1 LWLNGTSYRE
11 EEREGEEE
19 GKGEGEGKGKGRWKK
34 DRLRNVGRTDARTH
48 GRTDTKV
55 ILYSV
60 QAMHSIALDRQKVND
75 YIYRALIAHAYRRR
89 ISKELRGRL
98 FVNVAAIKLT

>member
-1 LWLNGTSYRE
+1 MCPFVCRLCVSNIFIVAKWYVLSGR
-11 EEREGEEE
+11 
-19 GKGEGEGKGKGRWKK
+19 GKGRWKK